1 MDALQDGA
9 LYTAK
14 RLSAQRELFEGIK
27 KVINQHNSWSEHEDT
42 YVQIP
47 VVERH
52 KACHKFLSFFF
63 FSLFWLS
70 LCVCVK
76 TIKSRKLETS
86 TRECGKVVALLSIG
100 WLES

>member
-27 KVINQHNSWSEHEDT
+27 KVINQHNSWSEHKDT

-52 KACHKFLSFFF
+52 KACHKLISLFFF
-63 FSLFWLS
+63 FSSNF
-70 LCVCVK
+70 LCVYVCLVGK
-76 TIKSRKLETS
+76 KIIKSRKLETS
-86 TRECGKVVALLSIG
+86 TRKCGKVTGLIK
-100 WLES
+100 

>member
-27 KVINQHNSWSEHEDT
+27 KVIYQHNSWSEHEDT

-52 KACHKFLSFFF
+52 KACHKFLSLSLFF
-63 FSLFWLS
+63 FSSGF
-70 LCVCVK
+70 LCVYV
-76 TIKSRKLETS
+76 
-86 TRECGKVVALLSIG
+86 
-100 WLES
+100 